1 MSLPKNNPNGED
13 APRLTSEEIA
23 VVARWAYEVQLYAGD
38 LYDQSEEARLRQNL
52 QKTDLE
58 KLEPALK
65 ETLLNGLE
73 EEEACVKPERFPDIF
88 PSPLVG
94 LVRDYSR
101 ALPMEKALMNFVL
114 CRLANLTVPMMVSFA
129 AKEYKRNIENGG
141 FDVKKSALS

>member
-65 ETLLNGLE
+65 ETLLNELE
-73 EEEACVKPERFPDIF
+73 EEEACAKPEFVHIF

-94 LVRDYSR
+94 LVRDYSK
-101 ALPMEKALMNFVL
+101 AQPMEKALMNFVL
-114 CRLANLTVPMMVSFA
+114 RRLANLTVPMLVSLGA
-129 AKEYKRNIENGG
+129 RE
-141 FDVKKSALS
+141 L

>member
-73 EEEACVKPERFPDIF
+73 EEEACAHPEDVAQIF

-94 LVRDYSR
+94 LVRDYSK
-101 ALPMEKALMNFVL
+101 AQPMEKALINFVL
-114 CRLANLTVPMMVSFA
+114 RRLANLTVPMLVSFA

>member
-1 MSLPKNNPNGED
+1 MSLPKNNPNGQE
-13 APRLTSEEIA
+13 APELTSEEIA
-23 VVARWAYEVQLYAGD
+23 VVARWAEEVQLYAED

-65 ETLLNGLE
+65 ETLLNELE
-73 EEEACVKPERFPDIF
+73 EEEACAKPEFVHIF

-114 CRLANLTVPMMVSFA
+114 CRLANLTVPMLVSLA
-129 AKEYKRNIENGG
+129 AREYKRNFENGG

>member
-1 MSLPKNNPNGED
+1 MSVPKNNPTGQEV
-13 APRLTSEEIA
+13 PKLTSEEIA
-23 VVARWAYEVQLYAGD
+23 VVARWAREVYLYAED

-73 EEEACVKPERFPDIF
+73 EEEACAHPEDVAQIC

-94 LVRDYSR
+94 LVRDYSKAR
-101 ALPMEKALMNFVL
+101 PMEKALMNFVL
-114 CRLANLTVPMMVSFA
+114 RRLANLTLPWLVSFA
-129 AKEYKRNIENGG
+129 TKEYKRNIENGG
-141 FDVKKSALS
+141 FGD